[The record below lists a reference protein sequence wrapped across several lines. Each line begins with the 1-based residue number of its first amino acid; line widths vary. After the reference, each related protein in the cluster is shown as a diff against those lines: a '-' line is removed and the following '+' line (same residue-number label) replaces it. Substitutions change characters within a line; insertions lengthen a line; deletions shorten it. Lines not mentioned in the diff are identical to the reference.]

1 MSEEKKN
8 PVEQQ
13 KNADKALE
21 DKKFS
26 EKELSEK
33 ELSEE
38 ECNAVSGGTGFGEFK
53 RDCRRG

>member
-1 MSEEKKN
+1 MAEEKKN

-26 EKELSEK
+26 EE

-53 RDCRRG
+53 RDCRRS